1 MVGQHIEEEEQE
13 LFPELRKSNCDLR
26 TLGEQLARRKAEL
39 QGKLNAVGS
48 KSIGD
53 MTRRI

>member
-1 MVGQHIEEEEQE
+1 MKFTLQTHVKAG
-13 LFPELRKSNCDLR
+13 LARSPPDLR
-26 TLGEQLARRKAEL
+26 ALGEQLARRKAES